1 MFIIVVVEVKK
12 SEMENSFALA
22 IEVNNI
28 HISRCSRPGTEHPDL
43 EVVAIDTQRS
53 TDYEL

>member
-1 MFIIVVVEVKK
+1 MFIIVVVAVKK

-28 HISRCSRPGTEHPDL
+28 HISHCSRTEHPAL
-43 EVVAIDTQRS
+43 E
-53 TDYEL
+53 

>member
-1 MFIIVVVEVKK
+1 MFIIVVVAVKK

-28 HISRCSRPGTEHPDL
+28 HISH
-43 EVVAIDTQRS
+43 
-53 TDYEL
+53 